1 MRKVW
6 HAINGLALICFLL
19 GIVGIG
25 VGFFTGSSPTAL
37 EAHGH
42 LAEYGERL
50 AMNWEILRQDAA
62 YILSLLGL

>member
-6 HAINGLALICFLL
+6 HVISGLAMMCILL

-42 LAEYGERL
+42 LAEYSERL
-50 AMNWEILRQDAA
+50 AMNWDILQQDISH
-62 YILSLLGL
+62 ILSFFGL